1 MRAIEIGGAEAPG
14 RGAAPARLHREITVS
29 PELIAASRCGRD
41 EALRIAGGSDAG
53 LEEADAI
60 GRLRRFGA
68 NRIAQERRTGV
79 FDELVNRTKNPLNG
93 LLLTLAV
100 VSYFLGDA
108 RAAVV
113 ISTMVVLS
121 IVTAF
126 IQEHRSNEAAAKT
139 AGAGE
144 DHCERQAA
152 WRRAARLKDGGLRR
166 DPDGVDRPGRH
177 RRALGGRH
185 DPGRSAVDLGQGPV
199 RQPVDAHRRGDADR
213 EIARA
218 CAIGAIARRRSASTC
233 PTSAS
238 WAATCVSGYGIGVI
252 VHTGRAHL
260 LRHARRHIAGQ
271 RVPHRASTKGI
282 NRFTWL
288 MIRFILVHGAA
299 GLPHQRPDQGRLA
312 GGAPVRARGRRRPH
326 ARDAAD
332 DRHRQSRQGR
342 DRDVAQEGDRQAPA
356 TPSRTSAP
364 WTCCA
369 PTRPAR

>member
-79 FDELVNRTKNPLNG
+79 FYELVNRTKNPLNG

-126 IQEHRSNEAAAKT
+126 IQEHRSNEAAAK
-139 AGAGE
+139 
-144 DHCERQAA
+144 
-152 WRRAARLKDGGLRR
+152 L
-166 DPDGVDRPGRH
+166 
-177 RRALGGRH
+177 RALVKTTASVKRRGGEPRASKVEGFVEIPIEELVPGDIVASVGGRH
-185 DPGRSAVDLGQGPV
+185 DPG
-199 RQPVDAHRRGDADR
+199 
-213 EIARA
+213 
-218 CAIGAIARRRSASTC
+218 
-233 PTSAS
+233 
-238 WAATCVSGYGIGVI
+238 
-252 VHTGRAHL
+252 
-260 LRHARRHIAGQ
+260 
-271 RVPHRASTKGI
+271 
-282 NRFTWL
+282 
-288 MIRFILVHGAA
+288 
-299 GLPHQRPDQGRLA
+299 
-312 GGAPVRARGRRRPH
+312 
-326 ARDAAD
+326 
-332 DRHRQSRQGR
+332 
-342 DRDVAQEGDRQAPA
+342 
-356 TPSRTSAP
+356 
-364 WTCCA
+364 
-369 PTRPAR
+369 